1 MLPKTVDK
9 FFLVGYFCFLW
20 KLYKIL
26 DFNGRVKKNCERK
39 YLRACLKFQD
49 IVVKSERFQQQQRLV
64 EEWKGV
70 SQSNFRK
77 GPSIIF
83 FFYTTYLD
91 DYSLGEKIYD
101 LQYLLVQRQ
110 GFSLTYDKVSTKDK
124 GSQVGSIYANFKS
137 LNDCLKLTNRYT
149 IH

>member
-26 DFNGRVKKNCERK
+26 DFNGRVKKNCQRK
-39 YLRACLKFQD
+39 YLCACLKFQD
-49 IVVKSERFQQQQRLV
+49 IVVKSERFQLQQRLV
-64 EEWKGV
+64 GEWKGV

-101 LQYLLVQRQ
+101 LQHLLVQRQ

-137 LNDCLKLTNRYT
+137 FNDFLKLINRYT